1 MIKELSGRK
10 KSQGCISKG
19 ILLEAEK
26 VFEKMTLKGQIVKRA
41 TEFCDVKCDQAIKDV
56 LGEDDYLHIVMIPEI
71 VKRYLELVK
80 EELIGKEV
88 S

>member
-1 MIKELSGRK
+1 MNKELSGIENR
-10 KSQGCISKG
+10 SFISKR
-19 ILLEAEK
+19 IPLEAEIA
-26 VFEKMTLKGQIVKRA
+26 FEKMVMKKQIVKEV
-41 TEFCDVKCDQAIKDV
+41 TEFCDAKCSEAIKDV